1 MIYLLFCVWTVCFVY
16 AVVNKMATNK
26 LMKGVTL
33 KYKADYILIHR
44 WLQADEAV

>member
-1 MIYLLFCVWTVCFVY
+1 MY

-44 WLQADEAV
+44 WLQADEAVRLVNVYLTENS